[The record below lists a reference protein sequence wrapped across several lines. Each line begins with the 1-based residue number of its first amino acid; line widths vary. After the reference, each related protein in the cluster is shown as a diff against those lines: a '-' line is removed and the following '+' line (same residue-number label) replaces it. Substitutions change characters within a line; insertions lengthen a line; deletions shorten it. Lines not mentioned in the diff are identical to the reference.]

1 MKGLRVEEN
10 NIDIHKLIKV
20 PDDLS
25 KLWNV
30 LDNDDV
36 KKYCEVCVID

>member
-1 MKGLRVEEN
+1 MGCQCPLGVKGLNVEEN

-25 KLWNV
+25 KQ
-30 LDNDDV
+30 
-36 KKYCEVCVID
+36 